1 MKKISLFIIILLLCA
16 CGGNSSTSEDTL
28 ISDVSSL
35 SSSEITVETIS
46 SKNFENTS
54 SKVELGWH

>member
-1 MKKISLFIIILLLCA
+1 MLLLCA

-46 SKNFENTS
+46 SNDFENTS